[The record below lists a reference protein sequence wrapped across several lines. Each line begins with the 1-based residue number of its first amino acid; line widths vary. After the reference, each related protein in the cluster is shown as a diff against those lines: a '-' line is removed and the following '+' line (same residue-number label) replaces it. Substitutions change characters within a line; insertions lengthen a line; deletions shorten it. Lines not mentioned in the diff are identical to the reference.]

1 MLIRAR
7 ALYHKNPKNRKKK
20 LIKIKIKNE
29 KEKIKMAKNYTFNE
43 AVKIIAAGTDMET
56 ITDIGRRYPVL
67 ATKIAAVAAK
77 AGEEFVDLMGYMPDY
92 LTANKVNSAIKA
104 GITESGSDEDADEAE
119 TTADD
124 ANDTNAAAEATA
136 QWDESMSAKQL
147 WDILGK
153 AGKRKLAKSTKK
165 ADLVEA
171 CKQAFGAATEA
182 EASDTEAEAEDTEAK
197 DDAAD
202 ADVNPYDGKS
212 AMELFKECKA
222 RKIKTVPKKPAKFY
236 ADLLAKDDTA
246 KAKAEAKD
254 TETKSDDDDWGDDD
268 EAETT
273 KAEDKKASKATAKG
287 NKAKTAKKAEAES
300 EDDDWDI

>member
-1 MLIRAR
+1 
-7 ALYHKNPKNRKKK
+7 
-20 LIKIKIKNE
+20 
-29 KEKIKMAKNYTFNE
+29 MAKNYTFNE
-43 AVKIIAAGTDMET
+43 AVKIIAKGTDLEA

-67 ATKIAAVAAK
+67 AHKIAVVTAK

-92 LTANKVNSAIKA
+92 LTANKVNTAIKA
-104 GITESGSDEDADEAE
+104 GITESGSDEDAEDAEAE
-119 TTADD
+119 ATTED
-124 ANDTNAAAEATA
+124 AGEDATEATA

-182 EASDTEAEAEDTEAK
+182 EAEDDATEA
-197 DDAAD
+197 
-202 ADVNPYDGKS
+202 NPYEGKS

-222 RKIKTVPKKPAKFY
+222 RKIKAVPKKPAKFY
-236 ADLLAKDDTA
+236 ADLLIKDDAA
-246 KAKAEAKD
+246 KVEA
-254 TETKSDDDDWGDDD
+254 TEVESEEDDDWGDE
-268 EAETT
+268 EAEAPKKEK
-273 KAEDKKASKATAKG
+273 KAPDKKP
-287 NKAKTAKKAEAES
+287 AKKAAAKDED